1 MTRTQI
7 RSRGRDIHEN
17 HRAATP
23 LELLFD
29 LTFVVAIA
37 QAAAQLHHGIVEH
50 HTWEALLGFVL
61 AFAAIWWAW
70 MNYTWFAS
78 AYDNDDAWFRVLT
91 MVQMGGVLVLA
102 TGIKGLFTGQYL
114 AAVVGYVVMR
124 LALCVQWLR
133 AAWGDPGR
141 RRTCLRYAFGVS
153 LIQIGWVGFLLGCL
167 AGLISGGWLAILMIL
182 LWICELA
189 VPMWAE
195 RAGETP
201 WHAHHIAERYGLM
214 TIIVLGECVLG
225 ATNAVGNM
233 WQAHGWTFDLGL
245 VGFSGMVLIFC
256 LWWMYFLMPSGES
269 LHLHRERAWGWG
281 YGHFVLFAATAAVG
295 SGLEVVADVLGAVEN
310 GAHLAEGASN
320 GAHHGVSS
328 LYAISMVAIAEA
340 TFVIALWALHR
351 HATRSNARHLL
362 PTLLCLGTIGLGP
375 LAAFWGLP
383 LAWSLLLLSLGP
395 VALIIYHEHG
405 RRHCTD
411 HFAVR

>member
-1 MTRTQI
+1 MLLGAHAAGDGIDEAGREGRFLAFTFADYRKYWLARFFATFALQMVVVAVGWQI
-7 RSRGRDIHEN
+7 Y
-17 HRAATP
+17 
-23 LELLFD
+23 D
-29 LTFVVAIA
+29 LTR
-37 QAAAQLHHGIVEH
+37 
-50 HTWEALLGFVL
+50 
-61 AFAAIWWAW
+61 
-70 MNYTWFAS
+70 S
-78 AYDNDDAWFRVLT
+78 A
-91 MVQMGGVLVLA
+91 
-102 TGIKGLFTGQYL
+102 
-114 AAVVGYVVMR
+114 
-124 LALCVQWLR
+124 
-133 AAWGDPGR
+133 
-141 RRTCLRYAFGVS
+141 
-153 LIQIGWVGFLLGCL
+153 
-167 AGLISGGWLAILMIL
+167 
-182 LWICELA
+182 
-189 VPMWAE
+189 
-195 RAGETP
+195 
-201 WHAHHIAERYGLM
+201 
-214 TIIVLGECVLG
+214 
-225 ATNAVGNM
+225 
-233 WQAHGWTFDLGL
+233 FDLGL

-320 GAHHGVSS
+320 RAHHGVSS